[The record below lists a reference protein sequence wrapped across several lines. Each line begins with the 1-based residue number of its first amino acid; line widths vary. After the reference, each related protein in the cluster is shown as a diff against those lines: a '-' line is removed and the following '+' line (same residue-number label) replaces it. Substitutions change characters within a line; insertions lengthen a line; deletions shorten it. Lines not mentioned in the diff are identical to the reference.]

1 MAGGAVTRRGGALS
15 FEPLR
20 PDNLRDQFGGAVH
33 HQPGTSRSP
42 ISRAAR
48 RGGRRRLWGT
58 PTLDPHDPPPQ
69 DAGGRWADG
78 QRPPC
83 SSRPAEAPAEATAR
97 LAGRPP
103 HPMGSCRCHRP
114 PPGHESSATTKT
126 KQVKGLIHYHPITP
140 PPHPTTQVPRST
152 TTLSRLTTQ
161 PPTPSPNHPAVL
173 PHYLI
178 IPTLPTLPPHH
189 PTNLHLNPPPPPTP
203 PPIPTKHPTP
213 PHHPTIPSSQSTK
226 PTPHHDLGSHSA
238 FITITTVI
246 RITPPQVLDHP
257 PTPNLPH
264 FV

>member
-1 MAGGAVTRRGGALS
+1 MVER
-15 FEPLR
+15 
-20 PDNLRDQFGGAVH
+20 V
-33 HQPGTSRSP
+33 
-42 ISRAAR
+42 
-48 RGGRRRLWGT
+48 GGRSRHTTRGCSKLRTLTPRQPARSVRLSGTPRTRYVSQSYLAGRTSWGAPRLWGT
-58 PTLDPHDPPPQ
+58 PTLAPHDPPPQ

-189 PTNLHLNPPPPPTP
+189 PTNLHLNPPPPPP
-203 PPIPTKHPTP
+203 PHPIPTKHPTP
-213 PHHPTIPSSQSTK
+213 PHHPTIISI
-226 PTPHHDLGSHSA
+226 H
-238 FITITTVI
+238 
-246 RITPPQVLDHP
+246 
-257 PTPNLPH
+257 
-264 FV
+264 